1 MLGLEAPASGCAS
14 REEGTW
20 PGALTK
26 DADLC
31 DGPVQAEEHPERLW
45 GVHAQLHAR
54 RDAVVAEV
62 QLSVGVDHKAED
74 VAAVQGPGHAAH
86 GPELLAVHQGLGAE
100 GQVGRP
106 QRARVARG
114 DT

>member
-1 MLGLEAPASGCAS
+1 M
-14 REEGTW
+14 
-20 PGALTK
+20 
-26 DADLC
+26 
-31 DGPVQAEEHPERLW
+31 
-45 GVHAQLHAR
+45 
-54 RDAVVAEV
+54 AEV